1 VVSAQAA
8 NSERSQ
14 AGLIFEAMINAAP
27 FLRLAKKLPRF
38 SRCAVAPWR
47 EDKEQHS
54 HAKFAKPQRKADRLN
69 GREGLHGKTSGL
81 LYPQKAFRARTI

>member
-38 SRCAVAPWR
+38 SRCVFVPWR
-47 EDKEQHS
+47 EEKNSILTQSPPSRKE
-54 HAKFAKPQRKADRLN
+54 RLI
-69 GREGLHGKTSGL
+69 
-81 LYPQKAFRARTI
+81 A

>member
-38 SRCAVAPWR
+38 SRCVFAPWR
-47 EDKEQHS
+47 EEKKQYC
-54 HAKFAKPQRKADRLN
+54 HATPAKPQRKTDRLSS
-69 GREGLHGKTSGL
+69 REGLHGKTSKL
-81 LYPQKAFRARTI
+81 PFP

>member
-27 FLRLAKKLPRF
+27 FLRLAKKIPRF
-38 SRCAVAPWR
+38 SRCAAASWR
-47 EDKEQHS
+47 EEKNSILTQSPPSRKE
-54 HAKFAKPQRKADRLN
+54 RLI
-69 GREGLHGKTSGL
+69 
-81 LYPQKAFRARTI
+81 A